1 MVFSVPLVEIM
12 KHHFPKKVEMH
23 NYSPQNAFN
32 RKLNNWQTLNRK
44 VLLKL
49 GMGLSN
55 ELMTDLANAKS
66 GAIETVLHDIK
77 KEIEKIEK
85 KEDGDKSDVLIM
97 EQTSNSSTG
106 EWLGFIY
113 ISTHY
118 CYFFLL

>member
-1 MVFSVPLVEIM
+1 MILFPISVPLVEIM

-32 RKLNNWQTLNRK
+32 RKLDNWQTLNRK
-44 VLLKL
+44 VLTKL

-55 ELMTDLANAKS
+55 ELMTDLANAKP

-85 KEDGDKSDVLIM
+85 KDDGDKSDILVM
-97 EQTSNSSTG
+97 EQTSTSSTG
-106 EWLGFIY
+106 NRLRFI
-113 ISTHY
+113 
-118 CYFFLL
+118 